1 MSNLEKPPVM
11 ILSYADSQSTE
22 GNCMND
28 YKIGSDTGL
37 IGSNKSLG
45 SEQKYVFTLLKANG
59 RDYIGY
65 CGKSGA
71 RILDK
76 QPWAL
81 NGGKQWKY
89 IYESEC
95 HMPLEY
101 LDAFSDRM
109 DIDPKIFI
117 RSKQFGHPNKND
129 YEQFWKVI
137 MKLTSLPQEIN
148 L

>member
-1 MSNLEKPPVM
+1 MEKPPVM
-11 ILSYADSQSTE
+11 ILSYADSQSTDC
-22 GNCMND
+22 NCMND
-28 YKIGSDTGL
+28 YKIGCDSGL

-45 SEQKYVFTLLKANG
+45 SEQKYVFTLLKTNG

-65 CGKSGA
+65 CGKSGR

-76 QPWAL
+76 QPWSV
-81 NGGKQWKY
+81 NGGKPWKY

-101 LDAFSDRM
+101 LDVFADRM
-109 DIDPKIFI
+109 DVDAKIFI

-137 MKLTSLPQEIN
+137 RKLTSSQ
-148 L
+148 

>member
-1 MSNLEKPPVM
+1 MTSKPPVM
-11 ILSYADSQSTE
+11 ILSYADSQST
-22 GNCMND
+22 GCSCLND
-28 YKIGSDTGL
+28 YKIGCDSGL

-45 SEQKYVFTLLKANG
+45 DVQKYVFTLLKTNG

-65 CGKSGA
+65 CGKSGT

-81 NGGKQWKY
+81 AGGNEWKY

-95 HMPLEY
+95 HMPIEY
-101 LDAFSDRM
+101 LDAFADRM
-109 DIDPKIFI
+109 DVDLKIFI

-137 MKLTSLPQEIN
+137 TKLTQL
-148 L
+148 